1 MENIEVA
8 RKLMHRTKMKRIK
21 ATQNNQRGFT
31 LTELL
36 ISVAIVG
43 ILSSIA
49 LPIYTQQITK
59 TKQSDAAAI
68 LSNIQ
73 TSIASYVDEYSS
85 YPSSWGDLAK
95 ISVIMTNKGP
105 VEDNDTTLLSTSKT
119 MQNEAYGITIK
130 VDSSNKDHFILS
142 ATPTKSSNYNVK
154 ACIDVSNGASDI
166 KLGMRGAITLA
177 TDTDLQCYIP

>member
-1 MENIEVA
+1 MEDIEDA
-8 RKLMHRTKMKRIK
+8 KKLMHRTKMKRIK

-130 VDSSNKDHFILS
+130 VDSSNKDHFLLS
-142 ATPTKSSNYNVK
+142 ATPTKT
-154 ACIDVSNGASDI
+154 ATT
-166 KLGMRGAITLA
+166 TLKHV
-177 TDTDLQCYIP
+177 LM

>member
-1 MENIEVA
+1 MEDIEDA
-8 RKLMHRTKMKRIK
+8 KKLMHRTKMKRIK
-21 ATQNNQRGFT
+21 ATQNNQQGFT

-95 ISVIMTNKGP
+95 ISAIMTNKTNR
-105 VEDNDTTLLSTSKT
+105 DKQTLFSTSKT
-119 MQNEAYGITIK
+119 MQNEDYGISIK
-130 VDSSNKDHFILS
+130 VDSSNEDHFILS
-142 ATPTKSSNYNVK
+142 ATPTKTSNYNVK
-154 ACIDVSNGASDI
+154 ACIDVSNGASDV